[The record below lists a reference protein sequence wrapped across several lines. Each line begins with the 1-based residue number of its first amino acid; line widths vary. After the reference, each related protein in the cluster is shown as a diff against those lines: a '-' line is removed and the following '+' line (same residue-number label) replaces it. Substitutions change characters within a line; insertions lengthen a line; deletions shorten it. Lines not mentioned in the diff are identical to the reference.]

1 MAENTLT
8 TEKARN
14 TEKIAS
20 IDAAVPEVKK
30 PLTPS
35 QLIWRRFRK
44 HRMAVAGGIG
54 AVLLIIFVIGGSIIF
69 PESRANETD
78 LLSRLA
84 GPSANHWFGTDSVGR
99 DVFFRIIYGGQ
110 ISLFIGFLA
119 VILEVTLGTVIGG
132 VAAYYG
138 GWVDAILMRF
148 TEAML
153 AIPSLFLLIV
163 LAKFIGKDIGQ
174 VVILGRTFSGS
185 IGIVILV
192 IGLTSWMYL
201 ARIVRANVLSLKE
214 MEYIS
219 ASKALGASDS
229 RIFFRHLIP
238 NTLGPIIVAATL
250 GLAGAIL
257 TEAYVS
263 FLGLGVQQ
271 PTSTWGNMMQQAQ
284 SFLIRGAWWMWVFP
298 SLFIIFTILCINLL
312 GDGLRDAFDPRS
324 NRNL

>member
-1 MAENTLT
+1 MAVNPD
-8 TEKARN
+8 
-14 TEKIAS
+14 IAEPPVVAIEFVREES
-20 IDAAVPEVKK
+20 NVA
-30 PLTPS
+30 LTPG
-35 QLIWRRFRK
+35 QLVWRRFRK
-44 HRMAVAGGIG
+44 HRMALYGGIG
-54 AVLLIIFVIGGSIIF
+54 VILLLLFITVGSIIV

-78 LLSRLA
+78 LKARLT
-84 GPSANHWFGTDSVGR
+84 GPTSQHWFGTDSVGR
-99 DVFFRIIYGGQ
+99 DVFNRIIYGGQ
-110 ISLFIGFLA
+110 ISLFIGVIAVFLA
-119 VILEVTLGTVIGG
+119 VTLGTLIGG
-132 VAAYYG
+132 IAAYYG
-138 GWVDAILMRF
+138 GWIDAILMRF

-163 LAKFIGKDIGQ
+163 LAKFIGREVGQ
-174 VVILGRTFSGS
+174 VVIFGRTFSGS

-192 IGLTSWMYL
+192 IGVTSWMYL

-214 MEYIS
+214 MDYIL
-219 ASKALGASDS
+219 AAKALGSSDR

-284 SFLIRGAWWMWVFP
+284 SFIIRGAWWMWVFP
-298 SLFIIFTILCINLL
+298 SGFIVLTILCINLL

-324 NRNL
+324 TRHL

>member
-1 MAENTLT
+1 MAINPDVVESPVSAV
-8 TEKARN
+8 EFVRGESKA
-14 TEKIAS
+14 A
-20 IDAAVPEVKK
+20 
-30 PLTPS
+30 LTPS
-35 QLIWRRFRK
+35 QLVWRRFRR
-44 HRMAVAGGIG
+44 HRMAVLGGIG
-54 AVLLIIFVIGGSIIF
+54 AILLLIFIIGGSIIF

-78 LLSRLA
+78 LVRRLA
-84 GPSANHWFGTDSVGR
+84 PPSSTHFFGTDSVGR

-110 ISLFIGFLA
+110 ISLFIGVLA
-119 VILEVTLGTVIGG
+119 VLMSISLGTVIGG

-138 GWVDAILMRF
+138 GWVDTILMRF

-163 LAKFIGKDIGQ
+163 LAKFIGRNIGQ
-174 VVILGRTFSGS
+174 VTVMGRTFSGS

-214 MEYIS
+214 LDYIS
-219 ASKALGASDS
+219 ASKALGSSDA
-229 RIFFRHLIP
+229 RIFFSHLVP
-238 NTLGPIIVAATL
+238 NTLGAIIVSATL

-298 SLFIIFTILCINLL
+298 SLFIIFIILCINLL

-324 NRNL
+324 SRHL

>member
-1 MAENTLT
+1 MAINPDVVESPVSVV
-8 TEKARN
+8 EFVRGESKA
-14 TEKIAS
+14 A
-20 IDAAVPEVKK
+20 
-30 PLTPS
+30 LTPR
-35 QLIWRRFRK
+35 QLVWRRFRR
-44 HRMAVAGGIG
+44 HRMAVLG
-54 AVLLIIFVIGGSIIF
+54 ATGALLLLIFIIGGSIIF

-78 LLSRLA
+78 LVRRLA
-84 GPSANHWFGTDSVGR
+84 PPSSVHWFGTDSVGR
-99 DVFFRIIYGGQ
+99 DVFVRIIYGGQ
-110 ISLFIGFLA
+110 ISLFIGALA
-119 VILEVTLGTVIGG
+119 VLMSISLGTVIGG

-138 GWVDAILMRF
+138 GWVDALLMRF

-163 LAKFIGKDIGQ
+163 LAKFIGRNVGQ
-174 VVILGRTFSGS
+174 VTIMGRTFSGS

-214 MEYIS
+214 LDYVS
-219 ASKALGASDS
+219 ASRALGASDT
-229 RIFFRHLIP
+229 RIFFSHLVP
-238 NTLGPIIVAATL
+238 NTLGAIIVSATL

-298 SLFIIFTILCINLL
+298 SLFIIFIILCINLL

-324 NRNL
+324 SRHL

>member
-1 MAENTLT
+1 MTATPANNESAIPNIELVT
-8 TEKARN
+8 TEIK
-14 TEKIAS
+14 E
-20 IDAAVPEVKK
+20 

-44 HRMAVAGGIG
+44 HRMALLGGIG
-54 AVLLIIFVIGGSIIF
+54 TVLLLLFIIGGSIIV
-69 PESRANETD
+69 PEGRANETD
-78 LLSRLA
+78 LLNRLT
-84 GPSANHWFGTDSVGR
+84 GPTSEHWFGTDSVGR
-99 DVFFRIIYGGQ
+99 DVFYRIIYGGQ

-119 VILEVTLGTVIGG
+119 VFLEISLGTLIGG
-132 VAAYYG
+132 IAAYYG

-163 LAKFIGKDIGQ
+163 LAKYIGRNVGQ
-174 VVILGRTFSGS
+174 VTIMGRAFSGS

-192 IGLTSWMYL
+192 IGITSWMYL

-214 MEYIS
+214 YDYIS
-219 ASKALGASDS
+219 ASKALGASDP
-229 RIFFRHLIP
+229 RIFFSHLIP
-238 NTLGPIIVAATL
+238 NTLGPIIVASTL

-284 SFLIRGAWWMWVFP
+284 SFITRGAWWMWVFP
-298 SLFIIFTILCINLL
+298 SGFIVLTILCINLL

-324 NRNL
+324 SRHL